1 MLTARQLKALALERT
16 EEVVH
21 ELDAQQ
27 NPTVWSVATKLSWSR
42 GFDSLRNLQL
52 RLALSETA
60 AHVQFV
66 RTSGNDHAV
75 EGLPA
80 LVPVG

>member
-1 MLTARQLKALALERT
+1 M
-16 EEVVH
+16 
-21 ELDAQQ
+21 
-27 NPTVWSVATKLSWSR
+27 ATKLSWSR